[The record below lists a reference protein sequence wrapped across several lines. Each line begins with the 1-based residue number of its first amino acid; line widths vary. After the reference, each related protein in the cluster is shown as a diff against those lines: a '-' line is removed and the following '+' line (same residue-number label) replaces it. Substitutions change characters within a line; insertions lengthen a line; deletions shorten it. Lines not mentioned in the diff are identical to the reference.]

1 MSANK
6 NPPQHGAV
14 ERLLRNDNLIVLSSV
29 SLIVLG
35 ASLYT
40 IAGVGMNMSAADMT
54 RMAGPI
60 GEPMAMGGGLTWGL
74 SHVVLIFLMWWVMMI
89 AMMTPSAAPTI
100 LLYVALKRMGPDN
113 ARATRLS
120 LYFLAGYLVAWALF
134 SITATGAQWC
144 LELVGLSDG
153 PMMTIR
159 SRLFAGIVLIA
170 AGAYQLSSL
179 KSACLRHCR
188 SPAQF
193 LAEHNRSGG
202 LGAFSTGA
210 SHGMYCLGCCWALM
224 ALLFV
229 GGIMNL
235 YWIVGIALYV
245 AAEKLLPNA
254 RWLVPFTGIALIAVG
269 VWLAVDAV
277 ILNI

>member
-1 MSANK
+1 MSTK
-6 NPPQHGAV
+6 RNPPQHGAV
-14 ERLLRNDNLIVLSSV
+14 ERLLRNDIAIVLGSV
-29 SLIVLG
+29 FLIVLG
-35 ASLYT
+35 ASWYT
-40 IAGVGMNMSAADMT
+40 IAGVGMNMSAVDMT

-60 GEPMAMGGGLTWGL
+60 GEPMSMGGAQTWAF
-74 SHVVLIFLMWWVMMI
+74 SYVVLIFLMWWVMMI

-100 LLYVALKRMGPDN
+100 LLYVALKRMGPDK
-113 ARATRLS
+113 ARATLLS

-134 SITATGAQWC
+134 SVAATAGQWC
-144 LELVGLSDG
+144 LEFVGLSDG

-159 SRLFAGIVLIA
+159 SRMFAGIVLIA

-193 LAEHNRSGG
+193 LAEHNRPGG
-202 LGAFSTGA
+202 FGAFRTGA
-210 SHGMYCLGCCWALM
+210 SHGMFCLGCCWALM

-235 YWIVGIALYV
+235 YWIIGIALYV

-269 VWLAVDAV
+269 LWLAVDVV
-277 ILNI
+277 IS